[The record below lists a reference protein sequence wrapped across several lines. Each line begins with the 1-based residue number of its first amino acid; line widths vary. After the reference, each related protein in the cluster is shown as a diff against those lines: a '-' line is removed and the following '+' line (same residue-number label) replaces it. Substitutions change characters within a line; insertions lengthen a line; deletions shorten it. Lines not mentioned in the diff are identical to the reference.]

1 MPMENDTHERVRFI
15 AENGI
20 IAALY
25 YGLTMLFIMVP
36 VISQFGPI
44 QCRLSEFLIL
54 LVFFKPRLTWG
65 LTLGCFLVNMTGAI
79 TGQNFPIDML
89 FGTMATFL
97 SCIGIA
103 YASKF
108 LCISLLYPII
118 LNGVIVGLELYFLAD
133 DGLPLIACMGYV
145 AIGEAIA
152 MVFGYII
159 LMIIIRNKGAMKVFG
174 PTRHAD
180 TKF

>member
-1 MPMENDTHERVRFI
+1 MENDTHSRVRFI

-20 IAALY
+20 VAALY

-36 VISQFGPI
+36 AISQFGPI

-54 LVFFKPRLTWG
+54 LVFFKPRLTYG

-79 TGQNFPIDML
+79 LGQNLPIDML
-89 FGTMATFL
+89 FGTAATLL

-103 YASKF
+103 YASRF
-108 LCISLLYPII
+108 LCISLLYPIV
-118 LNGVIVGLELYFLAD
+118 LNGVIVGLELYFLID
-133 DGLPLIACMGYV
+133 DGMPLYACMGYV

-152 MVFGYII
+152 MVFGYVIM
-159 LMIIIRNKGAMKVFG
+159 MIIIRNKGAMKVFG
-174 PTRHAD
+174 PTRHED
-180 TKF
+180 IKF